1 MAVGSGFIN
10 PAVSGSI
17 SLLTP
22 AHEQGEVLGVNQSLA
37 ALARIIGPL
46 MGGYA
51 YMHVAHTAPFF
62 MAAGLSAVG
71 LAFIWLARARIPQ
84 AAKA

>member
-1 MAVGSGFIN
+1 
-10 PAVSGSI
+10 
-17 SLLTP
+17 
-22 AHEQGEVLGVNQSLA
+22 
-37 ALARIIGPL
+37 

-51 YMHVAHTAPFF
+51 YMHVAQSAPFF
-62 MAAGLSAVG
+62 MAAGLGAVG